1 MAPTLTTFAAPTGG
15 VAIHGAALRKA
26 VMLNIKTFLLAALGA
41 FALPSFAAVNIL
53 ACEPEWGALAQE
65 LGGDK
70 VSIYNATNA
79 FQDPHHVQAK
89 PSLLAR
95 ARNVDLLVCTGA
107 QLEIGWLPIL
117 QQQAGNAKIQAGQP
131 GDFEAAQFVRML
143 EVPSS
148 VDRSLGDVHPGGNPH
163 IQTDPRNIG
172 LVAVGL
178 AKRLAEID
186 PANASFYQS
195 QYQAFAARWSAAV
208 ANWQRQ
214 AQPLKGMAIVVHH
227 KAFGY
232 LENWLGLNEVAT
244 LEPKPGVEPTAAH
257 LSEVLAQLQRQ
268 PARAVVRSV
277 YNDPRGSEWLSERA
291 KIPVV
296 VLPFSVG
303 GSDRAKDLFGL
314 YDDTVQKLLSALKAS
329 AGKP

>member
-1 MAPTLTTFAAPTGG
+1 MP
-15 VAIHGAALRKA
+15 KKS
-26 VMLNIKTFLLAALGA
+26 IKSLLLAALCA
-41 FALPSFAAVNIL
+41 FVAPSFAAVNIL

-70 VSIYNATNA
+70 VNVYNATNA

-95 ARNVDLLVCTGA
+95 ARNADMVVCTGS

-117 QQQAGNAKIQAGQP
+117 QQQAGNAKIQTGQP
-131 GDFEAAQFVRML
+131 GYFEAAQFVRML
-143 EVPSS
+143 EVPAS

-172 LVAVGL
+172 LAAAGL
-178 AKRLAEID
+178 AKRLAEVD
-186 PANASFYQS
+186 PANASFYQGN
-195 QYQAFAARWSAAV
+195 YQAFAARWSAAI
-208 ANWQRQ
+208 ANWEKQ
-214 AQPLKGMAIVVHH
+214 AAPLKGMVIVVHH

-232 LENWLGLNEVAT
+232 LENWLGLREVAT

-268 PARAVVRSV
+268 PAKAVVRAV
-277 YNDPRGSEWLSERA
+277 YSDGRGSEWLSERA

-296 VLPFSVG
+296 VLPFTVG
-303 GSDRAKDLFGL
+303 GSEQAKDLFGL
-314 YDDTVQKLLSALKAS
+314 YDDTVHKLLSVLK
-329 AGKP
+329 